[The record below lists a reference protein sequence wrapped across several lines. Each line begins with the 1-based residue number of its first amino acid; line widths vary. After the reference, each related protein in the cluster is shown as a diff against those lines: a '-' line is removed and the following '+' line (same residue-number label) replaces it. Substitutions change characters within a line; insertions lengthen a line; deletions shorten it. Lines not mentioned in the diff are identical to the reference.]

1 MEETVPGSRRPM
13 EIFFEL
19 AEECNEAYMYF
30 NGHIFD
36 GVDKDGYTLID
47 ESLFMKKYPNF
58 LRVAEYPFN
67 KVLRKIG
74 MPEDAIDILN
84 VYWTYIGMDYERLSF
99 IHMAWM
105 FLMYVKYKP
114 AICEYNAH
122 GMTMA
127 GIERLREL
135 GAEVWLNVKANK
147 VVSDDK
153 GNITGVETDVG
164 FVETHYVIA
173 NMNPQDEAS
182 RQTHPRAR
190 ARDKARQRRK
200 PRRALLQC
208 LRRAEQERGGA
219 WHKGLHHFHAR
230 QLRHEE
236 ELRIFKEL

>member
-1 MEETVPGSRRPM
+1 MPGSRRPM

-99 IHMAWM
+99 IMAWM

-153 GNITGVETDVG
+153 GQLSPAWRRTSALWRRT
-164 FVETHYVIA
+164 TS
-173 NMNPQDEAS
+173 S
-182 RQTHPRAR
+182 RT
-190 ARDKARQRRK
+190 
-200 PRRALLQC
+200 
-208 LRRAEQERGGA
+208 
-219 WHKGLHHFHAR
+219 
-230 QLRHEE
+230 
-236 ELRIFKEL
+236 